1 MLGSKEFTA
10 RYARDAENAKALI
23 SHGPTRTYTDE
34 FIAAFGL
41 RAVFWT
47 RIDADEHGY
56 CKG

>member
-34 FIAAFGL
+34 FITAFGCEN
-41 RAVFWT
+41 VNWT
-47 RIDADEHGY
+47 RMNADEHG
-56 CKG
+56 